1 MHKYNIYGININSQ
15 LNIPFL
21 NIVKSFD
28 SKQPTLVIEV
38 VDNLSFI
45 IKNQIN
51 NGLGIDSEGD
61 IILDIPS
68 IGCYKITDDKIT
80 IKYHKDIDSQ
90 TIVNF
95 LVSAAIPYFLAKQ
108 GKIILRGCS
117 FTSDNE
123 TANLLLG
130 NSGVGKSTV
139 LAALAKKDYKI
150 LADQFCVLSLI
161 DDKVYV
167 ESAFA
172 YIKLWLQATKQ
183 LEIDNTNLLKVR
195 PKLKRFY
202 WQAPFCN
209 KKLPVKNVFKL
220 RTQNLESQ
228 NLLEKI
234 YGIEKISL
242 VHDSIFADKLVSID
256 KKSKLEKAKIS
267 FKLASQ
273 ASFSKILNIRTKT
286 TIQDLVELIET
297 NFDEKY

>member
-139 LAALAKKDYKI
+139 LAALAKKNYKI

-195 PKLKRFY
+195 PKLKTHLTHLIYEFLISYNCLRAIALDLTKSLYFRAK
-202 WQAPFCN
+202 WFSE
-209 KKLPVKNVFKL
+209 VF
-220 RTQNLESQ
+220 
-228 NLLEKI
+228 
-234 YGIEKISL
+234 
-242 VHDSIFADKLVSID
+242 
-256 KKSKLEKAKIS
+256 
-267 FKLASQ
+267 
-273 ASFSKILNIRTKT
+273 IL
-286 TIQDLVELIET
+286 
-297 NFDEKY
+297 